1 MSSLAKMYTLT
12 QLDDIVNKYNN
23 TYHSTIKMKP
33 IEVKASTYIG
43 FNKKIMRKILNL
55 KIAILL
61 EYQNVNIFLQKVM
74 FQIDLKK
81 CM

>member
-1 MSSLAKMYTLT
+1 MSSLSKMCTLT